1 MNNKTKIMLGLSVL
15 TAGTLAAG
23 ATGTL
28 AWFTTNKTAT
38 ATYSNITAASTTGNL
53 KASIAGVTDKD
64 AKSAAYDYNV
74 TAKGTAN
81 SKTAD
86 VSSQDGLTFGQPK
99 WVGVAGN
106 ADATAITGVKQVYG
120 TKGYF
125 TQYTVSL
132 QNVKQDNGEN
142 AAIRVSLTGVSIIG
156 GETGGTEL
164 AGWTRVAINTAVNGD
179 GDALVAAKD
188 NKTYLYQTADITTQ
202 NRYTPV
208 SDTPTT
214 IKEATKTIDGTKV
227 TLATAKDVLDTP
239 VELATNLGSTG
250 TSTITIGVSVW
261 MEGTMADQDTAKG
274 QSVSV
279 KLTFKGEE

>member
-1 MNNKTKIMLGLSVL
+1 MLGLSAL

-38 ATYSNITAASTTGNL
+38 ATYQKVTVIGTQGNLNVAIEGVTTGSGTS
-53 KASIAGVTDKD
+53 KAGTST
-64 AKSAAYDYNV
+64 AYDYNV
-74 TAKGTAN
+74 TADGKTN

-86 VSSQDGLTFGQPK
+86 VSSQDGLTFGQPN

-106 ADATAITGVKQVYG
+106 SDATAINGVKQVYG
-120 TKGYF
+120 KDGYF

-132 QNVKQDNGEN
+132 QNVAVKGDN
-142 AAIRVSLTGVSIIG
+142 AAIRVSLTGVSI
-156 GETGGTEL
+156 TGGTQL
-164 AGWTRVAINTAVNGD
+164 AGWTRVAINTKVNTNGD
-179 GDALVAAKD
+179 GDALVAAAD
-188 NKTYLYQTADITTQ
+188 GNKTYLYQTADITTQ
-202 NRYTPV
+202 NKYTAV
-208 SDTPTT
+208 SETAKTM
-214 IKEATKTIDGTKV
+214 KEATATIDGTKV
-227 TLATAKDVLDTP
+227 TLATAEDVLKTP

-261 MEGTMADQDTAKG
+261 MEGTMADQDAAKG

>member
-1 MNNKTKIMLGLSVL
+1 MLGLSAL

-38 ATYSNITAASTTGNL
+38 ATYTNITAASTTGNL
-53 KASIAGVTDKD
+53 QASVAGVTDKD
-64 AKSAAYDYNV
+64 AKSPKYDYNV
-74 TAKGTAN
+74 TATGTAK

-86 VSSQDGLTFGQPK
+86 VSSQDGLIFGQPE
-99 WVGVAGN
+99 WEGVASNG
-106 ADATAITGVKQVYG
+106 DATAIKGVKQVYG
-120 TKGYF
+120 KDGYF

-132 QNVKQDNGEN
+132 QNVAVKGDN
-142 AAIRVSLTGVSIIG
+142 AAIKVSLTGVSI
-156 GETGGTEL
+156 TGGTEL
-164 AGWTRVAINTAVNGD
+164 AGWTRVAINTAVNAD
-179 GDALVAAKD
+179 GDALVAATD

-202 NRYTPV
+202 NKYTPV
-208 SDTPTT
+208 SETPKT
-214 IKEATKTIDGTKV
+214 IKDATTTIDGTKV
-227 TLATAKDVLDTP
+227 TLATAKDVLDAP
-239 VELATNLGSTG
+239 VKLTDSLGSTG

>member
-1 MNNKTKIMLGLSVL
+1 MNNKTKIMLGLSAL

-38 ATYSNITAASTTGNL
+38 ATYNNITAASTTGNL

-64 AKSAAYDYNV
+64 AKSAVYDYNV
-74 TAKGTAN
+74 TAKGTTN

-86 VSSQDGLTFGQPK
+86 VSSQDGLKFGQPN

-106 ADATAITGVKQVYG
+106 NDATAITGVKQVYG
-120 TKGYF
+120 KDGYF

-132 QNVKQDNGEN
+132 QNVKEGNGEN
-142 AAIRVSLTGVSIIG
+142 AAIRVSLTGVSITG
-156 GETGGTEL
+156 GTEGGTEL

-179 GDALVAAKD
+179 GDALVAAD
-188 NKTYLYQTADITTQ
+188 GNKTYLYQTADIATQ
-202 NRYTPV
+202 NKYTPV
-208 SDTPTT
+208 SETAKTM
-214 IKEATKTIDGTKV
+214 KEATTTIDAAKV
-227 TLATAKDVLDTP
+227 TLATAKDVLDAP

>member
-1 MNNKTKIMLGLSVL
+1 MNNKTKIMLGLSAL

-38 ATYSNITAASTTGNL
+38 ATYNNITAASTTGNL
-53 KASIAGVTDKD
+53 KASIAGVTDK
-64 AKSAAYDYNV
+64 AATSTAYDYNV
-74 TAKGTAN
+74 TADGKTN

-86 VSSQDGLTFGQPK
+86 VSSQDGLTFGQPN

-106 ADATAITGVKQVYG
+106 SDATAINGVKQVYG
-120 TKGYF
+120 KDGYF

-132 QNVKQDNGEN
+132 QNVAVKGDN
-142 AAIRVSLTGVSIIG
+142 AAIRVSLTGVSI
-156 GETGGTEL
+156 TGGTQL
-164 AGWTRVAINTAVNGD
+164 AGWTRVAINTKVNTNGD
-179 GDALVAAKD
+179 GDALVAAAD
-188 NKTYLYQTADITTQ
+188 GNKTYLYQTADITTQ
-202 NRYTPV
+202 NKYTAV
-208 SDTPTT
+208 SETAKTM
-214 IKEATKTIDGTKV
+214 KEATATIDGTKV
-227 TLATAKDVLDTP
+227 TLATAEDVLKTP

-261 MEGTMADQDTAKG
+261 MEGTMADQDAAKG